1 MVSYARA
8 RGEGLGVD
16 CPNFG
21 MERPHRV
28 VLLMFA
34 LVLAP
39 FVPGGKGGL
48 LVEGACAIIALGATA
63 TALGRMV
70 VIHRRLRQQEQAG
83 GERPAGRAGSS

>member
-39 FVPGGKGGL
+39 FVPGRSGGL
-48 LVEGACAIIALGATA
+48 LVEGAAAFIAIGATA
-63 TALGRMV
+63 TALRRMI
-70 VIHRRLRQQEQAG
+70 VIHQRLRREEQGEAHG
-83 GERPAGRAGSS
+83 GPRAAS